1 MNTTTQKHKLHRYA
15 ENGEQE
21 DERFW
26 NDTRE
31 HLEKFVT
38 TKVYK
43 RIFGVDPRD
52 ADRDEILERKSAEF
66 DGTPQDLHIESKDVE
81 KWNRAAELLR
91 RVDSYR
97 APRDKLIVI
106 VNCVRMMNEILAGT
120 CRSHHSQRHT
130 STLITTTYTGTS
142 GADRL
147 VPAMI
152 YVTIKANPTRFASN
166 LKYVRQYRDEK
177 MMRGEEKYALVVAE
191 SAVRFLL
198 EETEEEEEEDED
210 EDEENLFF
218 SEEDDSFVCT
228 FRDVQSAGDLRLD
241 DIPKLLHEYKRLCKL
256 VEKRL
261 LVTKKSAENNNGDG
275 DDLLVGLLD

>member
-1 MNTTTQKHKLHRYA
+1 
-15 ENGEQE
+15 
-21 DERFW
+21 
-26 NDTRE
+26 
-31 HLEKFVT
+31 
-38 TKVYK
+38 
-43 RIFGVDPRD
+43 
-52 ADRDEILERKSAEF
+52 
-66 DGTPQDLHIESKDVE
+66 
-81 KWNRAAELLR
+81 
-91 RVDSYR
+91 
-97 APRDKLIVI
+97 
-106 VNCVRMMNEILAGT
+106 
-120 CRSHHSQRHT
+120 
-130 STLITTTYTGTS
+130 
-142 GADRL
+142 
-147 VPAMI
+147 MI

-198 EETEEEEEEDED
+198 EETEEEDEEE

-218 SEEDDSFVCT
+218 SEEDDNFVCT

-261 LVTKKSAENNNGDG
+261 PLNKTSEENYNNGDG